1 MKKDDTDRMTTH
13 STQTT
18 PPTEP
23 IDPRQIPQRE
33 KILNR
38 ELSWL
43 EFNHRVL
50 ELAIDERTPLLE
62 RVKFLAI
69 FSSNLDEFVMKRIGG
84 LRRQLSAGSPV
95 RSMDGRSPR
104 EQLELIREVV
114 LRHETEQAQ
123 CFANN
128 IAPALAN
135 EGIEIVDHDELT
147 EEELRTLQD
156 WWRVSVFPVLTPLA
170 VDPGHRFPF
179 ISNLSTSLGV
189 MLRESGMCES
199 LFARVKIPK
208 SLPHWVRTDAPDTAL
223 SPPKGSPLR
232 LVSLKNV
239 IMNNLGELFPG
250 MEIIESAPFRVTR
263 NADVEQDE
271 EDADD
276 LLESIEEEMK
286 QRRFAHVVRLE
297 VWPDAPRRLL
307 NFLTEELGIS
317 PDDVYQRR
325 GPMDYRG
332 LLEIAELDMP
342 DLRDPPWRPV
352 VPPRLADEDADIFA
366 IIRKGDLLIH
376 NPYESFGATVEKFI
390 LTAARDPK
398 TLAIKQTL
406 YRTSGDSP
414 FVSELMRA
422 AENQKQVACLVE
434 LRARFDEMAN
444 VQWAQMLEKAGV
456 HVAYGVIGLKTHCKV
471 SLVVRQEPDAPGGI
485 RCYAH
490 IGTGNY
496 NSQTAQLYT
505 DMHLLTCDPVL
516 TADVVELFNYLTG
529 RSMKR
534 DYRKLLVAPVCMR
547 RKLEELIDREIDFA
561 KQGKPARIAAKMNAF
576 ADTDLAD
583 RLYLASQM
591 GVKVDLIVRGFSCIR
606 PGVPGMSENIR
617 VLSIVGRFL
626 EHARFFHFSAG
637 KSDPAQ
643 GDWHIGSPDW
653 MHRNLNNRVEAAAPV
668 RDPALKAKL
677 ASTLGAMLSDRRYAW
692 KQNPDGSYTRLE
704 PSPSAD
710 PDSVEAIGAFEWL
723 MRQAGQDSSSSP

>member
-1 MKKDDTDRMTTH
+1 MTSH

-23 IDPRQIPQRE
+23 IDPRQIPQCE
-33 KILNR
+33 KVLNR

-95 RSMDGRSPR
+95 RSMDGRTPR

-135 EGIEIVDHDELT
+135 EGIEIVDHDGLT
-147 EEELRTLQD
+147 DEELRILQD

-189 MLRESGMCES
+189 MLRESGTCES

-208 SLPHWVRTDAPDTAL
+208 SLPHWVRTDAPDTPLTA
-223 SPPKGSPLR
+223 PEGSPLR

-317 PDDVYQRR
+317 PDDVYERR
-325 GPMDYRG
+325 GPMDYHG
-332 LLEIAELDMP
+332 LLDIAELDMP

-352 VPPRLADEDADIFA
+352 VPARLADEDADIFA

-505 DMHLLTCDPVL
+505 DLQILTCDPVL

-547 RKLEELIDREIDFA
+547 RKFEELIDREIEFA

-583 RLYLASQM
+583 RLYLASQV
-591 GVKVDLIVRGFSCIR
+591 GVKIDLIVRGFSCIR
-606 PGVPGMSENIR
+606 PGVPGMSDNIR

-668 RDPALKAKL
+668 RDSALKAKL
-677 ASTLGAMLSDRRYAW
+677 AATLDAMLSDRRYAW
-692 KQNPDGSYTRLE
+692 EQNPDGSYTRLE
-704 PSPSAD
+704 PSPNAD
-710 PDSVEAIGAFEWL
+710 PDSAEAIGAFEWL
-723 MRQAGQDSSSSP
+723 MRQAGKDT